1 MEKISEDDLK
11 IQLFETAKLRDLA
24 WDEYDSID
32 LSDRGA
38 SKAAFDRYIEYSNRY
53 RELREEQWRQHR
65 EYLMGE
71 LYRLIGFRRPET
83 GFLGLLSR
91 PLGPLPR
98 HALVIQPS
106 KKSLAELPSYR
117 LPAFLLVL
125 GAIALLVGLAVAAPW
140 LVVSPL
146 SLLIGFYSGMFGP
159 IAAHA
164 MAVITVVCLI
174 SIVSRWKN
182 PPLYY
187 EGSFIDRA
195 AMQEEQWFRMGAE
208 SWTSRQRIISS
219 VLFGTVHIT
228 NMFYPV
234 TSVLVLMLV
243 GVVFMAAYMREYR
256 RSGDT
261 ERATL
266 ASTKLHATYNR
277 FAILYMIAALTLL
290 IVVNVAF

>member
-1 MEKISEDDLK
+1 MEKISEKDLE

-24 WDEYDSID
+24 WDEYDGTD
-32 LSDRGA
+32 LSDSGA
-38 SKAAFDRYIEYSNRY
+38 SKSAFDRYIEYSNRY

-65 EYLMGE
+65 EYLMSE
-71 LYRLIGFRRPET
+71 LYRLVGFRRPET

-98 HALVIQPS
+98 HALVIQPG

-125 GAIALLVGLAVAAPW
+125 GAIALLVGLAVVAPW

-146 SLLIGFYSGMFGP
+146 SLLTGFYSGMFGP
-159 IAAHA
+159 IAASA
-164 MAVITVVCLI
+164 LAVITTICL
-174 SIVSRWKN
+174 VFAAVKWKN

-187 EGSFIDRA
+187 EGGFFDKA

-208 SWTSRQRIISS
+208 SWTSRQRLISS

-243 GVVFMAAYMREYR
+243 GAVFMAAYMREYR
-256 RSGDT
+256 RSGDVD
-261 ERATL
+261 RATL

-277 FAILYMIAALTLL
+277 FAILYMIAALTILV
-290 IVVNVAF
+290 VVNMAF